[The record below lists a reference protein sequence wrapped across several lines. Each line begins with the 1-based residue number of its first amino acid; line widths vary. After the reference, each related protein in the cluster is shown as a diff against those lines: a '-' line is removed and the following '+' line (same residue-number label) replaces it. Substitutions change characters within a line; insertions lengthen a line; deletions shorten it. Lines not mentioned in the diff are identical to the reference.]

1 LEQQHVDLTHQ
12 LISASAAMRE
22 IGQEVLYAARSDAKV
37 LISGESG
44 VGKEVIARL
53 VHQRSRRSQSP
64 LVTINC
70 AGVPDSLL
78 ESELFGHVRGS
89 FTDAHR
95 DKRGWFEQAHGG
107 TIFMDEVG
115 EMSMRMQALLLRFLE
130 NGEIQRVGCD
140 RVSSMVD
147 VRVIA
152 ATNKN
157 LLEHTANKTFRED
170 LYYRLNV
177 IHLVIPP
184 LRERREDVPLLF
196 DHFLRTYGKR
206 HRIEPPTLLEETM
219 ARLVAYDW
227 PGNVRELKN
236 VAERLVIRRE
246 GAILSPEDLPREI
259 AGKWSGPIAV
269 ESVQPGRLTLD
280 VLYERMSV
288 GGESFW
294 SVVYEP
300 FMVHDLTRQDLRAIV
315 SRGLERTRGSY
326 KTLVQSFNLEPSD
339 YKRFLSFLRKHDCH
353 MPFQRFRTLP
363 VRLTDDDERVQPRD
377 ERLHARSAAKG

>member
-1 LEQQHVDLTHQ
+1 
-12 LISASAAMRE
+12 MRE
-22 IGQEVLYAARSDAKV
+22 IGQEVLYAARTDAKV

-44 VGKEVIARL
+44 VGKEVVARL
-53 VHQRSRRSQSP
+53 IHQRSRRSHSP

-177 IHLVIPP
+177 IHLAIPA
-184 LRERREDVPLLF
+184 LRERREDIPLLVA
-196 DHFLRTYGKR
+196 HFVNVLTKREGVAART
-206 HRIEPPTLLEETM
+206 
-219 ARLVAYDW
+219 VA
-227 PGNVRELKN
+227 PEAV
-236 VAERLVIRRE
+236 ERL
-246 GAILSPEDLPREI
+246 S
-259 AGKWSGPIAV
+259 K
-269 ESVQPGRLTLD
+269 LD
-280 VLYERMSV
+280 
-288 GGESFW
+288 
-294 SVVYEP
+294 
-300 FMVHDLTRQDLRAIV
+300 
-315 SRGLERTRGSY
+315 
-326 KTLVQSFNLEPSD
+326 
-339 YKRFLSFLRKHDCH
+339 
-353 MPFQRFRTLP
+353 
-363 VRLTDDDERVQPRD
+363 
-377 ERLHARSAAKG
+377 

>member
-1 LEQQHVDLTHQ
+1 MEPTHQ

-22 IGQEVLYAARSDAKV
+22 IGQEVLYAARTDAKV

-44 VGKEVIARL
+44 VGKEVVARL
-53 VHQRSRRSQSP
+53 IHQRSRRSHSP

-170 LYYRLNV
+170 LGPPPECHSSGHTGAARAAGRHSASLRSFSPSLWEAPSHRATDSARRNDGQTRRL
-177 IHLVIPP
+177 
-184 LRERREDVPLLF
+184 
-196 DHFLRTYGKR
+196 
-206 HRIEPPTLLEETM
+206 
-219 ARLVAYDW
+219 RL
-227 PGNVRELKN
+227 
-236 VAERLVIRRE
+236 
-246 GAILSPEDLPREI
+246 
-259 AGKWSGPIAV
+259 AGQCP
-269 ESVQPGRLTLD
+269 
-280 VLYERMSV
+280 
-288 GGESFW
+288 
-294 SVVYEP
+294 
-300 FMVHDLTRQDLRAIV
+300 
-315 SRGLERTRGSY
+315 
-326 KTLVQSFNLEPSD
+326 
-339 YKRFLSFLRKHDCH
+339 
-353 MPFQRFRTLP
+353 
-363 VRLTDDDERVQPRD
+363 
-377 ERLHARSAAKG
+377 